1 MIKKIIGLLVTSAS
15 IYSYAADDKTLATYK
30 GGEIKE
36 SQVKLQF
43 EQMFAANPQL
53 GYKEF
58 SDLDTGVKEA
68 LVKQYLAGKLMEQE
82 AKNSGAENSSE
93 FQQKLE
99 DSKKVLLQNEYVSSE
114 LKKQVTEKDI
124 DSKANEIIDSLK
136 GKNEV
141 KISHI
146 LVESDEIAKDIISRI
161 KKGKN
166 FSDLAK
172 KYSKDA
178 ASKDKGRTSSKLS
191 EARGW

>member
-1 MIKKIIGLLVTSAS
+1 MAKKYSS
-15 IYSYAADDKTLATYK
+15 IS
-30 GGEIKE
+30 IR
-36 SQVKLQF
+36 S
-43 EQMFAANPQL
+43 
-53 GYKEF
+53 
-58 SDLDTGVKEA
+58 
-68 LVKQYLAGKLMEQE
+68 
-82 AKNSGAENSSE
+82 
-93 FQQKLE
+93 
-99 DSKKVLLQNEYVSSE
+99 
-114 LKKQVTEKDI
+114 I
-124 DSKANEIIDSLK
+124 K